1 MARSAP
7 PDRELCVLM
16 RDTRGAV
23 LAEYTV
29 LLVVIGVTC
38 AAGTA
43 ALGLPLFNL
52 FLFQQAC
59 LLLPIP

>member
-1 MARSAP
+1 MRLSVLSA
-7 PDRELCVLM
+7 LATS
-16 RDTRGAV
+16 TRGSV

-29 LLVVIGVTC
+29 TMVVIALPC
-38 AAGTA
+38 ALLTM
-43 ALGLPLFNL
+43 ALGLPLVHL

>member
-1 MARSAP
+1 
-7 PDRELCVLM
+7 VLA
-16 RDTRGAV
+16 RDTRGSV
-23 LAEYTV
+23 LAEYSV

-38 AAGTA
+38 ALGTA
-43 ALGLPLFNL
+43 ALGLPLLNL

>member
-1 MARSAP
+1 MIPRSTTSPLAA
-7 PDRELCVLM
+7 
-16 RDTRGAV
+16 DTRGSV

-29 LLVVIGVTC
+29 TLVVIGLTC
-38 AAGTA
+38 ALLTI
-43 ALGLPLFNL
+43 ALGLPLVHL

>member
-1 MARSAP
+1 MNAASAR
-7 PDRELCVLM
+7 C
-16 RDTRGAV
+16 TRGSV

-38 AAGTA
+38 AAGVA
-43 ALGLPLFNL
+43 ALGLPLLKL